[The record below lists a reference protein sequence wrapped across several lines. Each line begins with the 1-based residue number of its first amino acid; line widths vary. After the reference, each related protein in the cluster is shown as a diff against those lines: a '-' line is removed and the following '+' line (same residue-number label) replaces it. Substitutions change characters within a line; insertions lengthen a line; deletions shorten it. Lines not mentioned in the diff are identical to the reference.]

1 MKRKPNT
8 PITPLPGN
16 GRGVVL
22 VAAVLILSVLLLLA
36 GAAVINSAINLKSGV
51 KYRSGEQASRIAEAG
66 IERTKTL
73 LRGTQNDALLLGIDG
88 VANTSDDVIPSFGAV
103 VNFAQGTYSVV
114 VTDNDDG
121 DADPFHDSDGM
132 INVASTGTAAD
143 GTRRVIRTVLLKPNP
158 QTTNIRG
165 SINARASFAV
175 LGNMVIDGRDHDQN
189 GNVTG
194 PGKLGVSTTG
204 SFDTGGNAS
213 VGGSTAAD
221 PQVNIA
227 PVKSGYETI
236 VEENALFTP
245 PATPDAVFQLPEGT
259 LKSMAQKGGG
269 SQYVT
274 NPSLLTFPLSGVTYV
289 ELPAGG
295 VWDGSGMGGGSGIL
309 IIHNAATN
317 AILKNASGGTFKGVV
332 IADDLSHVHNT
343 IIGAVTNLT
352 ASPADG
358 SALGNGSGQILYSGA
373 AISSALTLFSDT
385 IQVIS
390 WKESI

>member
-1 MKRKPNT
+1 MKPKPVI
-8 PITPLPGN
+8 PITRLPGN
-16 GRGVVL
+16 ERGIVL

-36 GAAVINSAINLKSGV
+36 GAAVIYSAINLKSSG

-66 IERTKTL
+66 IERTKMLMRETPID
-73 LRGTQNDALLLGIDG
+73 TLLLGIDG
-88 VANTSDDVIPSFGAV
+88 AANTSDDGVPSFGAA
-103 VNFAQGTYSVV
+103 VNFSQGTYSVV

-121 DADPFHDSDGM
+121 DGDPFHDSDGM
-132 INVASTGTAAD
+132 INVTSTGTAAD
-143 GTRRVIRTVLLKPNP
+143 GTRRIIRAVLLKPNP

-175 LGNMVIDGRDHDQN
+175 LGNMVIDGRDHDLN
-189 GNVTG
+189 GIWTG
-194 PGKLGVSTTG
+194 PGKLGVSTTA

-221 PQVNIA
+221 PPVTIA
-227 PVKSGYETI
+227 PAKSGYETV
-236 VEENALFTP
+236 VEENATWTP
-245 PATPDAVFQLPEGT
+245 PTTPDAVFQLPEGT

-274 NPSLLTFPLSGVTYV
+274 NPSLLTFPLGGVTYV

-295 VWDGSGMGGGSGIL
+295 EWNGSGMGGGSGIL
-309 IIHNAATN
+309 IVHNTSTN
-317 AILKNASGGTFKGVV
+317 AMLKNVTDGTFRGVL
-332 IADDLSHVHNT
+332 IADDLSQVKNI
-343 IIGAVTNLT
+343 IIGSVTNLT

-358 SALGNGSGQILYSGA
+358 SVLANGSGKILYSSTA
-373 AISSALTLFSDT
+373 VSSALTLFSDT